1 MGDIF
6 SVLAA
11 GYTSKP
17 PTPPSHTTYVPVD
30 ATQWEGTW
38 KGTYS
43 TGEKFSF
50 TVSNVEGFRA
60 KVRYQSGNGPIKFQ
74 DILIKDNAF
83 KMGDFKFLMSKDW
96 PRHDQDRGHQCR
108 HRAVDPEFGAGR
120 SGLIVAAFASAR
132 SASLG
137 RRGKLRRSFLV
148 PCSANKGPDMPILR
162 HIW

>member
-11 GYTSKP
+11 GYTS
-17 PTPPSHTTYVPVD
+17 TPPAIPSRTPYVPVD

-60 KVRYQSGNGPIKFQ
+60 KVRYQSGNGPIKYQ
-74 DILIKDNAF
+74 DVLIKDNAF
-83 KMGDFKFLMSKDW
+83 KMGDSKFLLTKEGHGTMKTVITNPATGQSALNSA
-96 PRHDQDRGHQCR
+96 PVDRT
-108 HRAVDPEFGAGR
+108 
-120 SGLIVAAFASAR
+120 
-132 SASLG
+132 
-137 RRGKLRRSFLV
+137 
-148 PCSANKGPDMPILR
+148 
-162 HIW
+162 